1 MIHWLITYGAHSKIK
16 RCTFLAHDG
25 LASYNSISNMYC
37 ACLWTNQC
45 PFLDINFQCFPP
57 NLEEIL
63 YMNFDAEKFPQLL
76 LVIQK
81 TKVVCLYYV
90 NGSKKYQM
98 PVNQKLIKKP
108 WKIVRTTLRGCN
120 KHEEIY
126 F

>member
-1 MIHWLITYGAHSKIK
+1 MIHSLITYGAYSKIK
-16 RCTFLAHDG
+16 WCTFLAHDK

-37 ACLWTNQC
+37 ACLWTDQC
-45 PFLDINFQCFPP
+45 PFLDIHFQCFPP
-57 NLEEIL
+57 NFPHEFF
-63 YMNFDAEKFPQLL
+63 MRKSFPNFFWVSEKEN
-76 LVIQK
+76 
-81 TKVVCLYYV
+81 CLYYV